1 MRVLVVSDVHLGNGG
16 VYDIYAG
23 GAALPA
29 LIRREAGPDLHLLL
43 NGDAVDF
50 LLNDDPLTL
59 ELGQAV
65 RAAEAI
71 ARHPESRA
79 VFEAIGALLALGGQA
94 TVRLGNHDVELAIP
108 EVQQTLRAATGQP
121 PEIAARL
128 RFEGGDTPGILTVG
142 GVRVHYTH
150 GEGKDVWNVVRY
162 ENLNDR
168 ALWPKF
174 KHPPGSELVKNILNP
189 LKRDYG
195 MRFADL
201 LKPDFHGAVMAGLAV
216 NPRAVREAS
225 PVEVG
230 RLAFRLM
237 RQSFGPM
244 SFTRGGPDEDEQTLS
259 GLEDI
264 VDSAG
269 LTEDERE
276 VLAGLLEPGP
286 VAFSPGYDDEGASR
300 STFSSRHPED
310 SVIQKLFKAALR
322 AYSRA
327 HKSLSQGQSEA
338 YFSLEPDE
346 EEWTKAQ
353 ALAAEHAADI
363 VLIGHTHAARF
374 RQAEGVVYANT
385 GTWIGLMRLPDSE
398 ASDEEWLEFLRTL
411 KANPGLD
418 PALGPAVPVL
428 TRFTGVVLRDDPA
441 GGALVELVEWR
452 GEERVVLNSAWVKA
466 RS

>member
-29 LIRREAGPDLHLLL
+29 LIRRAPGPDLHLLL

-50 LLNDDPLTL
+50 LLSDDPLGI

-71 ARHPESRA
+71 VQHPESRA
-79 VFEAIGALLALGGQA
+79 VFEAIGAHLALGGQA

-128 RFEGGDTPGILTVG
+128 RFEDGETPGVLTVG
-142 GVRVHYTH
+142 GVRVLYTH
-150 GEGKDVWNVVRY
+150 GEHNDPWNRVDY
-162 ENLNDR
+162 PQLNDDAR
-168 ALWPKF
+168 WSKF
-174 KHPPGSELVKNILNP
+174 RHPPGSELVKNILNP

-216 NPRAVREAS
+216 DPSAVRVAS
-225 PVEVG
+225 PKEVAG
-230 RLAFRLM
+230 LVARLVRQRLGPAT
-237 RQSFGPM
+237 FGP
-244 SFTRGGPDEDEQTLS
+244 GDEDS
-259 GLEDI
+259 VDVIGPLEDI
-264 VDSAG
+264 ADAADLTDEERELLAALLSPGPATFSAGDAEDSA
-269 LTEDERE
+269 TQK
-276 VLAGLLEPGP
+276 VL
-286 VAFSPGYDDEGASR
+286 
-300 STFSSRHPED
+300 
-310 SVIQKLFKAALR
+310 KAALR
-322 AYSRA
+322 TYARA
-327 HKSLSQGQSEA
+327 HRSLAKGLAEA
-338 YFSLEPDE
+338 YFSLEPDSREWE
-346 EEWTKAQ
+346 EAQ
-353 ALAAEHAADI
+353 RLAQKYEAEV

-374 RQAEGVVYANT
+374 REDEGVVYANT

-398 ASDEEWLEFLRTL
+398 ASNEEWIEFLRTL
-411 KANPGLD
+411 KTNPGLN

-428 TRFTGVVLRDDPA
+428 TRFTGVEVHEA
-441 GGALVELVEWR
+441 EGGGAWVELIEWR
-452 GEERVVLNSAWVKA
+452 GKERIVLGRTCVTA